1 MYKRQS
7 GALKIHTVSFRP
19 SEKKAELKLGLSHQ
33 SVSGVQHLLGMAED
47 GDDRY
52 GGKVVAGI
60 TGGFFSMDT
69 SVGHGIPF
77 GFMVQDGELYTS
89 PPVPYQGEP
98 YPPNGCD
105 AYCVAMYEDNTAF
118 RCV

>member
-1 MYKRQS
+1 MRRIKTGFLVLAAAVLLTFSASGAVLADTAPVLQEDLGYGVRYAFSDTHTDS

-33 SVSGVQHLLGMAED
+33 SVSGVQQLLGMAED

-60 TGGFFSMDT
+60 NGGFF
-69 SVGHGIPF
+69 
-77 GFMVQDGELYTS
+77 
-89 PPVPYQGEP
+89 
-98 YPPNGCD
+98 
-105 AYCVAMYEDNTAF
+105 
-118 RCV
+118 

>member
-1 MYKRQS
+1 MGCGTPFPTSHTDS

-52 GGKVVAGI
+52 GGQ
-60 TGGFFSMDT
+60 GGRGDKRWFF
-69 SVGHGIPF
+69 
-77 GFMVQDGELYTS
+77 
-89 PPVPYQGEP
+89 
-98 YPPNGCD
+98 
-105 AYCVAMYEDNTAF
+105 
-118 RCV
+118 